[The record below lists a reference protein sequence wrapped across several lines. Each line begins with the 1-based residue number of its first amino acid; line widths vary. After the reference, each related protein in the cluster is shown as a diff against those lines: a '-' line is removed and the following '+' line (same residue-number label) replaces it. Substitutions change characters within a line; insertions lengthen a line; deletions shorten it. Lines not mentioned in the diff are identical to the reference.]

1 MKIYLAAAYAR
12 REQMQHVA
20 HRLEQAGHHVTSRWI
35 NRDSGDAAAI
45 DACPI
50 PGHYRAAA
58 GEIAQADLDDIKAAN
73 LLIAVTESA
82 PEYQPLEKDRTSR
95 GGRHVE
101 LGYALALGKKAAI
114 VGPLEN
120 IFCALARVYHYHTL
134 DDLCRKNALAFM
146 EYPPAAENTGRRAAE
161 SAEPESGSP
170 LPIAEGPEPS
180 RGAPCPLPAGPEARP

>member
-58 GEIAQADLDDIKAAN
+58 GEIAQADLDDIKACQ
-73 LLIAVTESA
+73 LLIAFTETGG
-82 PEYQPLEKDRTSR
+82 PHQHLIDTDRTAR

-101 LGYALALGKKAAI
+101 LGYALALGKKAAT

-120 IFCALARVYHYHTL
+120 IFCALPRVYHYHTL
-134 DDLCRKNALAFM
+134 DDLCQKNALAFM
-146 EYPPAAENTGRRAAE
+146 NYPPPPAQGRNSEAPNPKPEPGRRSAE
-161 SAEPESGSP
+161 TAEPEESK
-170 LPIAEGPEPS
+170 
-180 RGAPCPLPAGPEARP
+180 